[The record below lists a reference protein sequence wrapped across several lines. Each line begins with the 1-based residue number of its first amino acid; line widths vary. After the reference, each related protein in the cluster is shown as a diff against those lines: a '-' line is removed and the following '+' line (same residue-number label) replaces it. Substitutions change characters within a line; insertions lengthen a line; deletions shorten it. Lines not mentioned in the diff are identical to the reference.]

1 MSTNIILIVSALAVL
16 AVASLWAINKSR
28 KKAPESESTMETW
41 IPHESASS
49 KGSEPQGDPALYEL
63 GMNHVSDKP
72 IMYALTT
79 CQHCRNTRKF
89 LDERNAEY
97 TCIYLDT
104 FSHAQR
110 GELMDTMRIYNPR
123 GTFPTILFPNGK
135 VIVGYR
141 RHLLEEAFNDAG
153 KTA

>member
-1 MSTNIILIVSALAVL
+1 MSTNVLYIAAALAVI
-16 AVASLWAINKSR
+16 AVAALLFLKSR
-28 KKAPESESTMETW
+28 KKESAHESTMGTW
-41 IPHESASS
+41 IPKEHESK
-49 KGSEPQGDPALYEL
+49 KGPEPQGDPALYEL
-63 GMNHVSDKP
+63 GINHVSDKP

-104 FSHAQR
+104 FGHEQR
-110 GELMDTMRIYNPR
+110 GELLDIVRTYNPR

-135 VIVGYR
+135 VLVGYR
-141 RHLLEEAFNDAG
+141 KHLLEEAFDDAG

>member
-1 MSTNIILIVSALAVL
+1 MNMNVLYIAAALAVI
-16 AVASLWAINKSR
+16 AVISLLFLKSR
-28 KKAPESESTMETW
+28 NKETTHESTMGTW
-41 IPHESASS
+41 IPQEHESK
-49 KGSEPQGDPALYEL
+49 KGAEPQGDPALYEL

-89 LDERNAEY
+89 LDERNIEY

-104 FSHAQR
+104 FGHAQR
-110 GELMDTMRIYNPR
+110 SELMDIVRTYNPR
-123 GTFPTILFPNGK
+123 GTFPTILFPSGK

-141 RHLLEEAFNDAG
+141 RHLLEEAFDDAG

>member
-1 MSTNIILIVSALAVL
+1 MSTNILYIAAALAAFAALVL
-16 AVASLWAINKSR
+16 LFIKRRAKEPAH
-28 KKAPESESTMETW
+28 ESTMETW
-41 IPHESASS
+41 IPREGKS
-49 KGSEPQGDPALYEL
+49 KKKAEPQGDPALYEL
-63 GMNHVSDKP
+63 GMSHVSDKP

-79 CQHCRNTRKF
+79 CQHCSNTRKF

-104 FSHAQR
+104 FGHAQR
-110 GELMDTMRIYNPR
+110 SELMEVVRTYNPR
-123 GTFPTILFPNGK
+123 GTFPTILLPSGK

-141 RHLLEEAFNDAG
+141 RHLLEEAFHDAG

>member
-1 MSTNIILIVSALAVL
+1 MSMNILFIVTALAVVV
-16 AVASLWAINKSR
+16 VASLWIIKSR
-28 KKAPESESTMETW
+28 KKEPANETTMETW
-41 IPHESASS
+41 IPRESTAK

-63 GMNHVSDKP
+63 GINHVSDKP

-89 LDERNAEY
+89 LDERDAAY

-104 FSHAQR
+104 FPHAQR
-110 GELMDTMRIYNPR
+110 DELMEIVRTYNPR
-123 GTFPTILFPNGK
+123 GTFPTILLPNGK

-141 RHLLEEAFNDAG
+141 RHLLEEAFNDTG